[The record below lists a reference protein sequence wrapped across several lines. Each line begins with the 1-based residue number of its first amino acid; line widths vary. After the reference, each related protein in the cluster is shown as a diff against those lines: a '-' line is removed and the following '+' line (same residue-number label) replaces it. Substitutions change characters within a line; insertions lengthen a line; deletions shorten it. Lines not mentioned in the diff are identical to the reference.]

1 MGHNRAVLLSWRGLL
16 GRGFGAVPEP
26 FIQREWKMSHELD
39 PVQKLE
45 HDHHHL
51 TRLVDDLRGGIQE
64 VLRGDR
70 QAAELREPLD
80 SFMELAQEEL
90 FAHFEYE
97 EVTLFPFLIEK
108 MPDCRASVA
117 ELELAH
123 DRMCGVV
130 SRMSHMLGQGDEADK
145 KMPRSVKGLRDKV
158 MKQVACGTHHTLA
171 LSENSEVFAWGA
183 GACMRRK
190 HSRRFVI
197 IRNSRR

>member
-1 MGHNRAVLLSWRGLL
+1 
-16 GRGFGAVPEP
+16 
-26 FIQREWKMSHELD
+26 MSHELD

-130 SRMSHMLGQGDEADK
+130 SRMSHMLGQGDEALTQNFDAFVV
-145 KMPRSVKGLRDKV
+145 MFARFDANFVKHARDEWELLQLASSGLSEADRR
-158 MKQVACGTHHTLA
+158 TLA
-171 LSENSEVFAWGA
+171 AAMEG
-183 GACMRRK
+183 
-190 HSRRFVI
+190 H
-197 IRNSRR
+197 